1 MMNAL
6 IHRWLLAA
14 GMLLAMTCL
23 PWGACGALYAETYT
37 LTFDAGTGTCA
48 TSSATWTSGDAALT
62 LPTATPPEQCADTRR
77 VKPWR
82 FVGWAK
88 ASCAET
94 TARPTLY
101 NGSYTPE
108 CSETFYAVYGMFEVD
123 ANSSNYTLNFDERYF
138 GVSQWT
144 CTNMDPSRVAGTVA
158 LPAHDGTYYGQTN
171 GKSSW
176 AVIVTSA
183 YIPYPK
189 YIRFWVSKT
198 TTNTT
203 ACTWT
208 VKTTASNGTET
219 TWATQSGASMG
230 KGKWVE
236 VYADL
241 SGCHDV
247 KVSINY
253 DGATYVKMI
262 DDIELAFYSVTFN
275 SNPDC
280 SDEYAATITEWGQHS
295 VVLSVDEAVIT
306 SVATATAYIGNNEP
320 CSPQIVTPVNATAAG
335 VKNIRVPLGDINL
348 SSLTSEGKV
357 LNILW
362 QDANGDQ
369 IGSSSVIVPR
379 IIAGDR
385 DMYKTGEI
393 GKMVWETE
401 VHVLPGVTLT
411 ANAKRYLQSE
421 VQINELHVYPGATLD
436 VTSGKLTAKTLRL
449 HSGWT
454 RAGDKEYDVAR
465 VYIADSA
472 TLLKTTATSDYDLY
486 DADEGNCYH
495 PLSVPFTVA
504 VEDVNYADEYLAEFA
519 EYGTHYVIKTYDGES
534 RAENG
539 VVDANW
545 TEVESPGVL
554 QPGTGYMLAAVPVK
568 GEAVIRFPLA
578 YDNAWTTQG
587 EKATVDDQTKNVV
600 DLVAHTGTA
609 AEADNIHAGWNMIAN
624 PYLSSYSAEEENFY
638 VSIPTH
644 NFSQYIQENI
654 ADVSLLPG
662 WSFFVQTAET
672 GTLTFASGNLSA
684 DYDMPISAPQ
694 QGIQPVLRAGIIL
707 SDNHSSDKT
716 TFLISDQYTDAYEI
730 GADLEKLLGDSYA
743 LAVYSL
749 SNGNRLAFNAMD
761 STALTS
767 NIPIGVRLPADDT
780 YTFSVNS
787 RYASP
792 LIGRMELIDNEQGIV
807 ADLLQEDYTFT
818 ASRMLND
825 QRFALRITLASQMS
839 TRLPDDAQTA
849 LPGTRKLIS
858 NGHLYIIHSNR
869 LYDATGQRL

>member
-1 MMNAL
+1 MMHPL

-23 PWGACGALYAETYT
+23 PSGECGALHAATYT

-48 TSSATWTSGDAALT
+48 TSSATWTTGDAALT
-62 LPTATPPEQCADTRR
+62 LPAAVPPEQCADTRR
-77 VKPWR
+77 VNPWK

-94 TARPTLY
+94 TDRPTLY
-101 NGSYTPE
+101 NGSYKPSS
-108 CSETFYAVYGMFEVD
+108 SETLYAVYGMFED
-123 ANSSNYTLNFDERYF
+123 DPNSSKYTRDFDNNYV
-138 GVSQWT
+138 GGSQWT
-144 CTNMDPSRVAGTVA
+144 FTNISRGATTLVYQ
-158 LPAHDGTYYGQTN
+158 AHDGTYFGQTS
-171 GKSSW
+171 GTSS
-176 AVIVTSA
+176 AIIYTRN
-183 YIPYPK
+183 YIFYPK
-189 YIRFWVSKT
+189 YIRFWVSKQT
-198 TTNTT
+198 GSTS

-208 VKTTASNGTET
+208 VQTTESNGTVKT
-219 TWATQSGASMG
+219 LATQSGKSMAIG
-230 KGKWVE
+230 EWVE

-241 SGCHDV
+241 SECHDV
-247 KVSINY
+247 IVSINY
-253 DGATYVKMI
+253 SGATAFKMI

-280 SDEYAATITEWGQHS
+280 SDEYAATVTEWGQHS
-295 VVLSVDEAVIT
+295 VVLSVDESIITAAV
-306 SVATATAYIGNNEP
+306 TATAYIGSNEP
-320 CSPQIVTPVNATAAG
+320 CSPQSVTPVNATAAG
-335 VKNIRVPLGDINL
+335 VKNIRVPLDDINL

-357 LNILW
+357 LTILW
-362 QDANGDQ
+362 QDANGDE
-369 IGSSSVIVPR
+369 IGSSSVRVPR
-379 IIAGDR
+379 IIASDR
-385 DMYKTGEI
+385 DMYQTDEK

-411 ANAKRYLQSE
+411 ANADRYTQSE
-421 VQINELHVYPGATLD
+421 AQINELHVYPGATLD

-454 RAGDKEYDVAR
+454 RAGEKAYDVAR

-472 TLLKTTATSDYDLY
+472 TLLKTTATLDYDLY

-539 VVDANW
+539 AVETNW
-545 TEVESPGVL
+545 TVVESSDVL
-554 QPGTGYMLAAVPVK
+554 QPGIGYTLAAVPVK
-568 GEAVIRFPLA
+568 GEAIIRFPLT
-578 YDNAWTTQG
+578 YDNAWTTNG
-587 EKATVDDQTKNVV
+587 EQATVEEQTKNVV
-600 DLVAHTGTA
+600 DLVAYTGTA
-609 AEADNIHAGWNMIAN
+609 AEADNIHAGWNMVAN
-624 PYLSSYSAEEENFY
+624 PYLSSYGAEEENFY

-644 NFSQYIQENI
+644 NFSEYIQENV

-662 WSFFVQTAET
+662 WSFFVQVAET
-672 GTLTFASGNLSA
+672 GTLTFASGNLTA
-684 DYDMPISAPQ
+684 DYDMPILAPQ
-694 QGIQPVLRAGIIL
+694 QVIHPVLRTGIIL
-707 SDNHSSDKT
+707 SDNRSSDKT
-716 TFLISDQYTDAYEI
+716 TSLISEQYTDAYEI

-749 SNGNRLAFNAMD
+749 SSDNRLAFNAMD

-767 NIPIGVRLPADDT
+767 NIPIGVRLPADGT

-787 RYASP
+787 GYASP

-807 ADLLQEDYTFT
+807 TDLLQDDYTFT
-818 ASRMLND
+818 ASRMQND

-849 LPGTRKLIS
+849 LPATRKVIS
-858 NGHLYIIHSNR
+858 NGHLYIIHANR